1 MAQIAKESIGV
12 TGGATSELPDSNG
25 NDVKENSPKKFLS
38 KRKSSKG
45 DALPASISKLNV
57 SSDGSV
63 IHPED
68 IKPPEP
74 KVEEPPLPPDPPK
87 VETVEK
93 TPVQSTFGWRGWW
106 SRPDGYSEADKPKT
120 EEVTADAQTVP
131 LPDVTPSEQPV
142 GMKEGLSAVKSLE
155 PAQEQTPD
163 PEAVSKQKADS
174 APAGTSATQSRS
186 WFGLWS
192 SAQNAQSNPTPE
204 APLENTV
211 KEDTN
216 TASEPAPERPA
227 AEPQDAKPQDSKPA
241 EASKGPE
248 MEESKDPKP
257 PPRSNWAFFWSRD
270 TPTSEGKT
278 EEDSAQKEVGQ
289 LAVADTPSQS
299 RPEAAQFNSQE
310 TVLQKQPKPKP
321 KSLRGRTKVDE
332 SSAESSKPATPS
344 KTTPS
349 QSPSRINTAAAPLPA
364 QKQAIKV
371 KQEPPNLILPE
382 FRNTYHLVQKP
393 SYWQQIRQYFLGGE
407 HAMPHLHINPAPP
420 RIKKAIA
427 IGVHGYFPAPIIQK
441 VLGQPTGTSIRFANA
456 AAAAIQEWTE
466 ARGYS
471 PEIEKVALEGEGFV
485 SDRVNTLW
493 KLLLNWVEHIRSADF
508 ILVAC
513 HSQGVPV
520 AIMLVAKLIQFGC
533 VNAARIG
540 VCAMAGVNLGPFAEF
555 KTRYLGATAAE
566 LFQFS
571 DPKSLVSQV
580 YLQAL
585 EETLRYGVRI
595 LYVGSIDD
603 QLVSLESSTFSNISH
618 PYIYR
623 AVFVDGRIHAPDF
636 ITHLVGFALKL
647 RNLGLPDHGLIRE
660 LSPALAGS
668 LYGGEGHSRIYED
681 AQIYSLAVSHALE
694 TTSLPI
700 SSAPQRPTTSGMG
713 VPGLK
718 FPSSEAKLKH
728 DPYSLKVESYEGLGS
743 GNQNPYFLPWAMRGL
758 LEEEFVKKELG
769 REVEDLLALFE
780 DWKPNGKL
788 LRDVRYRLEGVKS
801 KL

>member
-1 MAQIAKESIGV
+1 VAQIAKESIGV
-12 TGGATSELPDSNG
+12 TGGATSELPDPNE
-25 NDVKENSPKKFLS
+25 NDAKENSPKKFLS

-45 DALPASISKLNV
+45 DAIPASISKLNV
-57 SSDGSV
+57 SSDGS
-63 IHPED
+63 INNPED
-68 IKPPEP
+68 MKSSEP
-74 KVEEPPLPPDPPK
+74 KVDEPPLPPEPPK
-87 VETVEK
+87 VEAVEK

-106 SRPDGYSEADKPKT
+106 SRPDGYSEVDKPKAAEETT
-120 EEVTADAQTVP
+120 EAQKVP
-131 LPDVTPSEQPV
+131 LPDATPSEEPQ
-142 GMKEGLSAVKSLE
+142 GMKEGLDTVKSPE
-155 PAQEQTPD
+155 PVKEQTAS
-163 PEAVSKQKADS
+163 PEDASQLKADS
-174 APAGTSATQSRS
+174 GTANASATQSRS

-192 SAQNAQSNPTPE
+192 NAQNAQSNPTPAE
-204 APLENTV
+204 PLGIPPKQDVIEP
-211 KEDTN
+211 
-216 TASEPAPERPA
+216 EPAPEPPVV
-227 AEPQDAKPQDSKPA
+227 EPQVTKSA

-248 MEESKDPKP
+248 MEDAPKDPKP
-257 PPRSNWAFFWSRD
+257 PPKSNWAFFWSRE
-270 TPTSEGKT
+270 TPESEGKPD
-278 EEDSAQKEVGQ
+278 EDSAQKQVGEI
-289 LAVADTPSQS
+289 AVADTPSQS

-310 TVLQKQPKPKP
+310 TVLQKPPKTKA
-321 KSLRGRTKVDE
+321 KSLRGRTKLEE
-332 SSAESSKPATPS
+332 SSAESSKAATPS

-349 QSPSRINTAAAPLPA
+349 QSPSRVDTAVAPLPA
-364 QKQAIKV
+364 PKQAVKA
-371 KQEPPNLILPE
+371 KQEPSNLILPE

-393 SYWQQIRQYFLGGE
+393 SYWQQIRQYFQGGE
-407 HAMPHLHINPAPP
+407 PAMPHLHINPAPP

-571 DPKSLVSQV
+571 DPKSLVSQM

-681 AQIYSLAVSHALE
+681 ARIYSLAVSHALE

-700 SSAPQRPTTSGMG
+700 SPVQQRPTTSGLG
-713 VPGLK
+713 LPGLK
-718 FPSSEAKLKH
+718 VPSIEAKTKH

-769 REVEDLLALFE
+769 REVEDLLSLFE